1 MAETKIKKVVA
12 KKASVKK
19 SVDKADLLIEWVK
32 AYIEA
37 QGLKGGNVDFEKKQ
51 KAQSALADAQQK
63 IMQL

>member
-19 SVDKADLLIEWVK
+19 SVDKTDLLLEWVK
-32 AYIEA
+32 AYIEEQSHRGTGA
-37 QGLKGGNVDFEKKQ
+37 DFEKKQ
-51 KAQSALADAQQK
+51 KARAALAEVQKK